1 MGSARQDRQIRAR
14 GKAIGH
20 RGEPMADVPGK
31 DPRRNIVVFAD
42 GTGNSAAKAFKT
54 NVWRLYQALDL
65 TGADQIAVFSDGV
78 GTSQFKPF
86 EIIGLALGFGVKR
99 RVLALYKFL
108 CLNYEPGDRIFAFGF
123 SRGAFTIRVLVGMIA
138 REGLVKAESE
148 EELDRNAHAA
158 YRAYRPKAFGSKLPW
173 VVSARYIAQQ
183 WFAFWNQITGSRPY
197 DQVKPNGVDPRA
209 AKNIRI
215 AFVGVWDTVAAY
227 GLPVDELTKAVH
239 KWVWPITFE
248 KRNLLRAVRCARQAF
263 SIDDERRTFFP
274 IPWDESGS
282 AKEEDAQ
289 AGPAANRDVSGAED
303 EKDADPRLKQV
314 WFAGCHAN
322 VGGGY
327 ADDRLAHIPLCWMI
341 GEAAEQKL
349 RFKTEVV
356 ADYWDYA
363 SEAGRIYDSRSGF
376 GVFYRYHPRN
386 VKDLMGRGVT
396 PLVDASVITRI
407 AKGSDDYAPI
417 SLPEEF
423 DVLTPLGFKVPFTD
437 LIGGR
442 PVPTAAGVVDKL
454 KLPED
459 RKRDLATM
467 NTKFGQALGAFKP
480 QSAEGR
486 TERFQLTKDTVWWR
500 RGLYY
505 VMLSIAVLFAAFPL
519 LAGYVTLGATG
530 QLEQAAN
537 GLAGPVIG
545 LISGFLPGLAAP
557 WVDAV
562 TTHSG
567 LAAILVVALGFFL
580 WVNGVLRTRIDD
592 RARLAWNVDRG
603 QGVRVPPSD
612 RNDAHRRSAL
622 IGAVVLGFCALAAG
636 RPWEHSF
643 ILEWKSIAETAWIAW
658 AGLFLAVASLGCLAT
673 YLFLSARGPRAASTP
688 VSLVIARAIRNNH
701 GAQRLYKLLREY
713 LLPAAFLAL
722 SAYLVVCAV
731 NKTIFEVAD
740 SMGTYCAEPVLANST
755 GVERL
760 SATSAGFKTNA
771 MCSDTGNWLQ
781 EGVRYEVIVTIDPKD
796 PWIDGEKDPD
806 PIRDRGC
813 ADTMGVAEGSLVHY
827 LASLLKRWW
836 AEPYFKPIARIGR
849 FGNDEY
855 ALDPVGPTTLGKCL
869 NMRLTAEIKP
879 KNSGE
884 LYFYVNDAVIALPGV
899 SNFFYRHNNL
909 GSAEVSVKRVNVFP

>member
-1 MGSARQDRQIRAR
+1 
-14 GKAIGH
+14 
-20 RGEPMADVPGK
+20 MADVPGK
-31 DPRRNIVVFAD
+31 PSSRNIVVFAD

-108 CLNYEPGDRIFAFGF
+108 CLNYQPGDRIFAFGF

-138 REGLVKAESE
+138 REGLVDFKSE
-148 EELDRNAHAA
+148 EELDRNARAA
-158 YRAYRPKAFGSKLPW
+158 YRAYRPKAFPARRLPW
-173 VVSARYIAQQ
+173 VAFARYVAAQ
-183 WFAFWNQITGSRPY
+183 WFTLWNQITGSSDY
-197 DQVKPNGVDPRA
+197 NKVKPRTPDPRSA
-209 AKNIRI
+209 HDIRI

-227 GLPVDELTKAVH
+227 GLPVDELTRAVD

-248 KRNLLRAVRCARQAF
+248 RPVLLEPVQCARQAF

-274 IPWDESGS
+274 IPWEEMIS
-282 AKEEDAQ
+282 AKKADVGGGDALT
-289 AGPAANRDVSGAED
+289 AGDKVR
-303 EKDADPRLKQV
+303 DPRVKQV
-314 WFAGCHAN
+314 WFAGSHSN

-341 GEAAEQKL
+341 GEAAEQGL
-349 RFKTEVV
+349 SFKKEVV

-363 SEAGRIYDSRSGF
+363 SEAGRIYDSRSGVS
-376 GVFYRYHPRN
+376 VFYRYHPRDAQ
-386 VKDLMGRGVT
+386 DLMQGKGRDKSPGVK

-417 SLPEEF
+417 ALPEDF
-423 DVLTPLGFKVPFTD
+423 DVLTPLGFKVPLAT
-437 LIGGR
+437 LLSGGA
-442 PVPTAAGVVDKL
+442 VPTDPDIVDKL
-454 KLPED
+454 PLPDE
-459 RKRDLATM
+459 RRRDLAGI
-467 NTKFGQALGAFKP
+467 NAKFDRALGAFNR
-480 QSAEGR
+480 QSPKSR
-486 TERFQLTKDTVWWR
+486 TERFQLMQDTVWWR

-505 VMLSIAVLFAAFPL
+505 VLLSIAVLFAAFPL
-519 LAGYVTLGATG
+519 LAGYVTLDATG
-530 QLEQAAN
+530 QLEQAAG
-537 GLAGPVIG
+537 GLIGPVIG
-545 LISGFLPGLAAP
+545 LISGFLPGIAAP

-562 TTHSG
+562 TKHSAA
-567 LAAILVVALGFFL
+567 AAILIVALGILL
-580 WVNGVLRTRIDD
+580 WVNGVLRTRIND
-592 RARLAWNVDRG
+592 RARLAWNVNRG
-603 QGVRVPPSD
+603 QGARVPLSD

-636 RPWEHSF
+636 RPWEHGF
-643 ILEWKSIAETAWIAW
+643 ILDWKSAAETAWIAW
-658 AGLFLAVASLGCLAT
+658 AGLFLGVASLGCLGT
-673 YLFLSARGPRAASTP
+673 YLFLSNRGPRSASTP
-688 VSLVIARAIRNNH
+688 VSLRAARLIRENK
-701 GAQRLYKLLREY
+701 AALRLYKLLREK

-722 SAYLVVCAV
+722 SAYLVVNAL
-731 NKTIFEVAD
+731 NKTAFEVAD
-740 SMGTYCAEPVLANST
+740 SMGAFCKDPALGNPT

-760 SATSAGFKTNA
+760 SLIPSGFKTRE
-771 MCSDTGNWLQ
+771 MCNDTGNWLQ

-796 PWIDGEKDPD
+796 PWIDGEKDTD

-813 ADTMGVAEGSLVHY
+813 ADTRGVAEGSLPHY
-827 LASLLKRWW
+827 LATLAKRWW
-836 AEPYFKPIARIGR
+836 AEPYFKPIARVGR

-855 ALDPVGPTTLGKCL
+855 VLNPVGPTTLGKCL
-869 NMRLTAEIKP
+869 NMKLTAEIKP
-879 KNSGE
+879 KASGE